1 MAAPCFCEI
10 LPEDFAGLTLIGIWC
25 SQIDLEKEK
34 LKIKLKTEMIVGVIA
49 QFPGWLKVCR

>member
-10 LPEDFAGLTLIGIWC
+10 LPENFADLTLLGVGR

-34 LKIKLKTEMIVGVIA
+34 LKKQKAEMIFGVID
-49 QFPGWLKVCR
+49 QFPGWLKLRS